1 MIRFVSKKSFWYHY
15 EGYCIKGKASEGK
28 ASYEAVVWERLSD
41 LNCDGGVELNIS
53 EWIGEILKR

>member
-1 MIRFVSKKSFWYHY
+1 MKDIVLKVS
-15 EGYCIKGKASEGK
+15 KASEGK

-41 LNCDGGVELNIS
+41 LNCDGRVELNIS